1 MGPPNDLPTA
11 KARIAELERLV
22 GQQQLHLDFFSR
34 SLAVMGRGE
43 PKRRRAHLFG
53 VIEKMTR
60 EGPQGETTAAARAS
74 VELLVR
80 LAGLSRAS
88 YHRWPEP
95 KLTAA

>member
-1 MGPPNDLPTA
+1 
-11 KARIAELERLV
+11 
-22 GQQQLHLDFFSR
+22 
-34 SLAVMGRGE
+34 MGRGE

-88 YHRWPEP
+88 YHRWLEP